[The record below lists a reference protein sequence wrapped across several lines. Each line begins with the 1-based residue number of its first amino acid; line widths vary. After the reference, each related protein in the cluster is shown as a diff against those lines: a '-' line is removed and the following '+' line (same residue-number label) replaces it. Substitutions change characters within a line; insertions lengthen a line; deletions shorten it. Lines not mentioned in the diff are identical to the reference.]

1 MLVLADEL
9 ESLPSHTIRS
19 AARVRSFSFD
29 PSFSK
34 HTAASSSSSS
44 SSKDC
49 KGLLCLV
56 NNTLE
61 VYVIPLSSSDDNN
74 EESSQAA
81 TSISVPS
88 KLSVIDL
95 HGHKSDVRAVS
106 ISGDGTTVA
115 TCSNESIKVR
125 SNHSTTLPIF
135 PPSIQFIA

>member
-1 MLVLADEL
+1 
-9 ESLPSHTIRS
+9 
-19 AARVRSFSFD
+19 
-29 PSFSK
+29 
-34 HTAASSSSSS
+34 
-44 SSKDC
+44 
-49 KGLLCLV
+49 V

-61 VYVIPLSSSDDNN
+61 VYVIPLSSSDDSTN
-74 EESSQAA
+74 EENSQAT

-125 SNHSTTLPIF
+125 GKHLAT
-135 PPSIQFIA
+135 